1 MIFSRSF
8 ITGAALL
15 LPLFSCF
22 ILTGCQKNES
32 TKASALTPLESRGKA
47 VYLTNC
53 IACHNPDPR
62 IDGSIGPAVAF
73 SSLAL
78 LEARVLTRS
87 YPPGYTPKR
96 KSEMMPDFPQLKD
109 DIPGLHAY
117 LNSFK
122 K

>member
-1 MIFSRSF
+1 MIFSRKF
-8 ITGAALL
+8 ITGAVNL
-15 LPLFSCF
+15 LPLFF
-22 ILTGCQKNES
+22 ILILTGCQKEEA
-32 TKASALTPLESRGKA
+32 ASALTPLESRGKG

-87 YPPGYTPKR
+87 YPAGYTPKR